1 MLCFILGICCLE
13 NFAYICLC
21 LILLKYRYSSFAAY
35 GQSKLANV
43 LHANELARAFKVYK
57 LLWDS
62 SEIDDIFTVKELTHG
77 TLSKFTEF

>member
-1 MLCFILGICCLE
+1 MFYFGYLLSE

-57 LLWDS
+57 LLSDS
-62 SEIDDIFTVKELTHG
+62 SEIDDILTVEELTHG
-77 TLSKFTEF
+77 TLSKFREF

>member
-1 MLCFILGICCLE
+1 
-13 NFAYICLC
+13 

-35 GQSKLANV
+35 SQSKLANV